1 MKQCPICKREMK
13 EQLHFCPFDGSP
25 LIAGAKVDSII
36 GTIIDEKY
44 SIDEKIGEGGMGKVY
59 KATHIH
65 MDHIVAIKILHPHL
79 SSDHTALERF
89 RREARATAYIR
100 HPNAVTVSD
109 FGVTKDSGIAY
120 LVMELLEGIELREK
134 IKEKH
139 HLDYEETFLIVQ
151 QTCGALHA
159 AHLKGIIHRDL
170 KPDNIWLF
178 KGEDGLEHVK
188 VLDFGIAK
196 LKASSEVSNLTQ
208 QGMIVGTPYY
218 MSPEQCRGEELDA
231 RSDIYS
237 MGIILYEMLTGQV
250 PFQAPTPMGIV
261 LKHANEAPKPPHV
274 FREDLPAPIERVVLR
289 ALEKQKEDRQESA
302 IQLAQELEAALY
314 QAGIELKMLGT
325 RTPQSFA
332 SLGAYSS
339 LNSTQA
345 NPSPRETAETSRATP
360 ALAAL
365 ATAVKGGDIEANTP
379 PMFGAVSSQPKTYRQ
394 KISVILGM
402 AILLGLVIAGYSL
415 FRSKP
420 QPTANSNAAAK
431 EVTTTKPNDAK
442 PAAPAVPEGMVLV
455 PAGTFTM
462 GYDGS
467 DDPFERPAHKQTM
480 EAFFIDVHEVTVGE
494 YYDFMKAQN
503 YRAPES
509 WTEAWK
515 GGNFTENERNL
526 PVTGISWFDAR
537 QFAASL
543 GKRLPTE
550 KEWEYAARGTDNR
563 LYPWGDEYDPILA
576 NLRETNKGKP
586 MPVGRYPGGASPF
599 GVMDMAGNV
608 IEWTESDSF
617 RYPGSTVSEADLK
630 PGKII
635 RGGSF
640 RASKVQAMVTT
651 RFVLPTN
658 EARPDLGFR
667 CAKDAR

>member
-13 EQLHFCPFDGSP
+13 EQLLFCPFDGSA
-25 LIAGAKVDSII
+25 LVTGTKVDSII

-65 MDHIVAIKILHPHL
+65 MDHMVAIKILHPHL
-79 SSDHTALERF
+79 SSDQTALERF

-120 LVMELLEGIELREK
+120 LVMELLEGVELRER

-139 HLDYEETFLIVQ
+139 HLDYEETFYIVQ

-196 LKASSEVSNLTQ
+196 LKTSSEVSNLTQ

-237 MGIILYEMLTGQV
+237 MGVILYEMLTGQV

-261 LKHANEAPKPPHV
+261 LKHANERPKPPRE
-274 FREDLPAPIERVVLR
+274 FRADLPPPIERVVLR

-332 SLGAYSS
+332 ALGTYSP
-339 LNSTQA
+339 LNATTQA
-345 NPSPRETAETSRATP
+345 NPSARETAERSRTTSPP
-360 ALAAL
+360 ALATTLKGEGVESRGPAL
-365 ATAVKGGDIEANTP
+365 FDTI
-379 PMFGAVSSQPKTYRQ
+379 SSQPKSNRQ
-394 KISVILGM
+394 KISVIGGM
-402 AILLGLVIAGYSL
+402 VILLGLVIAGYSL
-415 FRSKP
+415 LKSNAP
-420 QPTANSNAAAK
+420 PITNSNTSAK
-431 EVTTTKPNDAK
+431 EVVTPKPDETK
-442 PAAPAVPEGMVLV
+442 PAAPPTPEGMVLV
-455 PAGTFTM
+455 PAGTFIM
-462 GYDGS
+462 GYDES
-467 DDPFERPAHKQTM
+467 DNPFERPAHQQTM
-480 EAFFIDVHEVTVGE
+480 DAFFIDIYEVTVE
-494 YYDFMKAQN
+494 DYYNFMKGQN
-503 YRAPES
+503 YHAPES
-509 WTEAWK
+509 WPQEWK
-515 GGNFTENERNL
+515 NGIFKESERKL
-526 PVTGISWFDAR
+526 PVTNITWFDAR
-537 QFAASL
+537 QFAASV

-550 KEWEYAARGTDNR
+550 KEWEYAARGTDQR
-563 LYPWGDEYDPILA
+563 LYPWGGAYNPNLA
-576 NLRETNKGKP
+576 NVSETNKGKP

-617 RYPGSTVSEADLK
+617 RYPDSPAREADLK

-640 RASKVQAMVTT
+640 RANRVQAMVTT
-651 RFVLPTN
+651 RFVLQNN